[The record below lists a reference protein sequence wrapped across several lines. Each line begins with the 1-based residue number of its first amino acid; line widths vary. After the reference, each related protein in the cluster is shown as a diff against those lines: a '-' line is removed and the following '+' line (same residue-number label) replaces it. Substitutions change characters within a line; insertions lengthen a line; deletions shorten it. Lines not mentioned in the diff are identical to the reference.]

1 MNTETVQKGFRCGY
15 VAIVG
20 RPNVG
25 KSTMMNALL
34 GEKLAIVSPRPQTT
48 RHRIIGILNRDDC
61 QIIFLDT
68 PGIIVPKYPL
78 QEAMV
83 RTAHKTM
90 GSADLILFMIEAIGI
105 TPEDEEIFKSL
116 EDYKAPK
123 FILINKIDLLPK
135 AGLLPLIDALNKRAV
150 FKEIIPVSALKKDG
164 LDLLVKLLLELLPGS
179 PPLFPRD
186 QISDGPERFFVSEMI
201 REQIFYLYG
210 EEIPYSA
217 TVRIET
223 FKEREGRPDFIRA
236 AILVERDSQKGIL
249 IGKGGQ
255 SLKKLGQR
263 SREHIERFLGRP
275 VYLELIVQVS
285 KNWRKD
291 IRIIRDM
298 GYS

>member
-1 MNTETVQKGFRCGY
+1 MNTETVKKGFRCGY
-15 VAIVG
+15 IAIVG

-83 RTAHKTM
+83 RTAYKTM
-90 GSADLILFMIEAIGI
+90 GSADLILFMIEASGI
-105 TPEDEEIFKSL
+105 TPEDEEVLVSL
-116 EDYKAPK
+116 KAYKAPK

-135 AGLLPLIDALNKRAV
+135 ALLLPLIDTLNNRAV
-150 FKEIIPVSALKKDG
+150 FQEIIPVSALKKDG
-164 LDLLVKLLLELLPGS
+164 LDLLVKLLPESLPES

-186 QISDGPERFFVSEMI
+186 QISDEPERFFVSEMI

-210 EEIPYSA
+210 EEIPYA
-217 TVRIET
+217 TTVRIET
-223 FKEREGRPDFIRA
+223 FNEREGRPDFIRA

-255 SLKKLGQR
+255 SLKKLGQH

-291 IRIIRDM
+291 ARTIRDL